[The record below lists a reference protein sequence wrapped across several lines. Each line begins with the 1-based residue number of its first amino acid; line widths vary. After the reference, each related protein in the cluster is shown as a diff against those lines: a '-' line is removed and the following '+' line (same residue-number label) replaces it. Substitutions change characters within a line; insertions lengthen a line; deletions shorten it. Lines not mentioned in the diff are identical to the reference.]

1 MPRIGRI
8 LVVDD
13 DASQIEFLRT
23 ILRADGWEV
32 ASATSAGTALAV
44 LDRGEDVDVIL
55 SDLLMPGMDGRAL
68 LAAVLERRPEV
79 PVIILTAHA
88 SVDSAV
94 ELLHAGAWHY
104 LAKPP
109 KVSELRLVAR
119 RAREATET
127 HRELARLRR
136 RLNVPADVVGVSRA
150 MRDVLEA
157 AIRVAPTSTPVLIT
171 GEPGTGKEVVARA
184 IHSASGRGTFVAL
197 NCAAIPPDRFDA
209 ELFGASRAPGESHAP
224 SGAAEMARGGTVF
237 LDDVTD
243 VPLASQ
249 PGLGRFVQTGRYT
262 HGGAEA
268 RSDARILAATSRD
281 PALEVTAGRFT
292 PELLAQLDVVRL
304 HLPPLRERAVDI
316 PALATHLLERLAARF
331 QLERAELAP
340 DALAAITSYPW
351 PGNIRELENALA
363 RAVAVRGGRAIGLR
377 DLPAAVARGTPV
389 AVPTGPILTLEE
401 VERRH
406 ILQVLDRTGGNKLKT
421 AELLGIDRSTLH
433 RKLKQLQG
441 LTGARGRP

>member
-13 DASQIEFLRT
+13 DASQLEFLRT

-44 LDRGEDVDVIL
+44 LDRGDEVDVIL

-94 ELLHAGAWHY
+94 DLLQAGAWHY

-109 KVSELRLVAR
+109 KVSELRLVVR

-127 HRELARLRR
+127 NRELARLRR
-136 RLNVPADVVGVSRA
+136 RLNVPADVVGVSRV

-157 AIRVAPTSTPVLIT
+157 ALRAAPTTTPVLIT

-184 IHSASGRGTFVAL
+184 IHAASGRNGFLAL
-197 NCAAIPPDRFDA
+197 NCAAIPPDRFEV
-209 ELFGASRAPGESHAP
+209 ELFGAPRGLGESQAQTG
-224 SGAAEMARGGTVF
+224 GAATARGGTLF

-249 PGLGRFVQTGRYT
+249 PALARFVQTGRYT
-262 HGGAEA
+262 AGGSETH
-268 RSDARILAATSRD
+268 SDARVIAATSRD
-281 PALEVTAGRFT
+281 PAAEAQTGRFM
-292 PELLAQLDVVRL
+292 PELLAQLDIVRL

-377 DLPAAVARGTPV
+377 DLPPAVAGGTPTTI
-389 AVPTGPILTLEE
+389 PTGPILTLEE

-406 ILQVLDRTGGNKLKT
+406 ILQVLDRAGGNKLKA
-421 AELLGIDRSTLH
+421 AEMLGIDRSTLH

-441 LTGARGRP
+441 LHTAGS